1 MPVIKGKQMED
12 YEILLIA
19 DINKYQSR
27 FVLRYA
33 TSTLCDAQ
41 ALNISS
47 NIVVAIRTL
56 AKSSGKTIKDISLI
70 SEKNWKDIG
79 SWNAMIKPAIQDC
92 VHHIVERQA
101 ALRGNGVAVAA
112 SDGSLTYKELNH
124 LATILGVYLNKLGC
138 ERGTFV
144 PLCLD
149 KSLWAIVAMVGILK
163 SGAACVPMDPTHP
176 TDRLAQI
183 IRETKAN
190 VVIVSN
196 RYKSRF
202 SVRNS
207 IVLAM
212 PFFQELGTQG
222 PYATGEHVSVQP
234 HDTAFLMF
242 TSGSVAKPKGV
253 ILEHAAIYS
262 SLEDLVEVMNITSS
276 TRSLQFASFTF
287 NVSLADIFAPMLRGA
302 CVCIPSEHHRLNN
315 LPEFIRHFNVS
326 DAWFTST
333 TLAQLSPTD
342 VPGLKRVTIGGESI
356 TRDQLAV
363 WAPETDLNITYGTT
377 ETAAWCLFHPSLSPD
392 SDPYNLGYAAGGAVW
407 ITDPSDPEEL
417 APVGSVG
424 EVLIEGPA
432 LARGYLNDPEKT
444 AESFLNAPEW
454 LRRLRPGGQRR
465 VYRTRDLARYNS
477 NGSIEFV
484 GREATR
490 AKLRGHR
497 IEVGEVEMHIKQLSR
512 SFKDVVAEV
521 VVPATSH
528 SGGLVSNPILVVFI
542 WSGTGAA
549 PKEASQAAFP
559 NLFAP
564 TTEAFQSDAAHT
576 LARLRDILP
585 GYMVPTTAIP
595 LNFIPLTTSGKTN
608 RRQLREQAS
617 ALSREQL
624 NAFLSPES
632 IVRPPTKKRELVMRK
647 LWAELLGIPELHIGV
662 DSNFFALGGDSI
674 AAMKLVSMARKQSLT
689 ISVMNIFEKQH
700 LFEISE
706 SATPISEFHGE
717 SAEPFSLLGNFEDK
731 EKIILEAAHQ
741 CAIQIDA
748 IEDMYPCT
756 ALQEGLMALT
766 LKKPGAYMVQVS
778 YELPPDLDIAKFQR
792 AWIRTAARLPILRTR
807 IILTDC
813 HEMFQAVVRQN
824 LECNSEND
832 LDRYLEADGQR
843 PMHLGSPLVRLALVE
858 QADSNN
864 PKYLVLTMHHS
875 IFDGWSF
882 PLILNQVET
891 DYNDGAPPENKN
903 FNMFM
908 KYVYEMD
915 KSACDRFWTSS
926 FTDLNAQNFPEAATK
941 GYIAA
946 PDTVIQHRIPLKTTQ
961 RSSITLSTMLRLAW
975 AIVIADQTQSDD
987 VVFGTTVTGRQGAVA
1002 DIEKIIGPTIATV
1015 PLRIKLDMQKTV
1027 QDLLQAL
1034 QEYTTSMIP
1043 FEQRGLQNIS
1053 KLGLD
1058 SSAACRFQNL
1068 LVIQPSPQHMDTEIF
1083 KREWSN
1089 SGTSAGFYDYPLTL
1103 SCQIYD
1109 KQIEIRAIFDAH
1121 LLPEARAQRIL
1132 EQFSY
1137 ILQNIRDM
1145 PQKQLKELDL
1155 ICPQEELQLMLWNG
1169 SLPDKVDCCAHD
1181 LILENCRTNPTAEA
1195 VCSWDGTFTYQELD
1209 ELSSAVAAHLVT
1221 QGLQPET
1228 FVCLCFNKSKWTT
1241 VGILAVMKAGGAF
1254 VLLEPSFPLRRLE
1267 QICSNT
1273 GSRIILSSAEHA
1285 LLSASLAP
1293 TVIVLDDGTEQ
1304 WNKPYN
1310 TFEGPRI
1317 NPKNALYAIYTSGST
1332 GKPKGVV
1339 IEHASFCTAAKAQL
1353 KAWGM
1358 DQQSRVI
1365 QFSSYAFDASV
1376 MEHLSTLVAGGCVC
1390 VISEMDR
1397 RDNLGEA
1404 SSQLRANWACFTPFF
1419 ARHLIPEHFPTL
1431 RTILLAGETV
1441 SEAEIEL
1448 WADYVQLK
1456 QTYGPAEC
1464 SLAAVNQPQI
1474 NTKSDP
1480 RNVGY
1485 PGGCSCWVVDQEDHQ
1500 KLVPIMCVGELVIEG
1515 PIVGRGYLGE
1525 EEQTRA
1531 AFIQPPNWI
1540 KRFRQRNP
1548 TGPFYKTGDLVQF
1561 QYDGTVRYIGRKDTQ
1576 VKLHGQRIELGEV
1589 EYHAAQYLGKAE
1601 VVAEIVK
1608 FRNTA
1613 RSVLAV
1619 FVKYA
1624 DKAQERV
1631 TDLPSLEFI
1640 VSMTE
1645 DMRSQSIDLVIGLRN
1660 SLPKYMIPKF
1670 VFPIA
1675 HVPLTATGKI
1685 DRKRLREQVSLLP
1698 EDIASNYTMS
1708 TSKKQKPL
1716 TFMERNIMNLF
1727 SQVLKID
1734 MDCIGVD
1741 ESFLDLGGDSILA
1754 LALVEEARKKNWTFT
1769 VSQVLTDDI
1778 STLAA
1783 AEDLLL

>member
-1 MPVIKGKQMED
+1 
-12 YEILLIA
+12 
-19 DINKYQSR
+19 
-27 FVLRYA
+27 
-33 TSTLCDAQ
+33 
-41 ALNISS
+41 
-47 NIVVAIRTL
+47 
-56 AKSSGKTIKDISLI
+56 
-70 SEKNWKDIG
+70 
-79 SWNAMIKPAIQDC
+79 
-92 VHHIVERQA
+92 
-101 ALRGNGVAVAA
+101 
-112 SDGSLTYKELNH
+112 
-124 LATILGVYLNKLGC
+124 
-138 ERGTFV
+138 
-144 PLCLD
+144 
-149 KSLWAIVAMVGILK
+149 
-163 SGAACVPMDPTHP
+163 
-176 TDRLAQI
+176 
-183 IRETKAN
+183 
-190 VVIVSN
+190 
-196 RYKSRF
+196 
-202 SVRNS
+202 
-207 IVLAM
+207 
-212 PFFQELGTQG
+212 
-222 PYATGEHVSVQP
+222 
-234 HDTAFLMF
+234 
-242 TSGSVAKPKGV
+242 
-253 ILEHAAIYS
+253 
-262 SLEDLVEVMNITSS
+262 
-276 TRSLQFASFTF
+276 
-287 NVSLADIFAPMLRGA
+287 
-302 CVCIPSEHHRLNN
+302 
-315 LPEFIRHFNVS
+315 
-326 DAWFTST
+326 
-333 TLAQLSPTD
+333 
-342 VPGLKRVTIGGESI
+342 
-356 TRDQLAV
+356 
-363 WAPETDLNITYGTT
+363 
-377 ETAAWCLFHPSLSPD
+377 
-392 SDPYNLGYAAGGAVW
+392 
-407 ITDPSDPEEL
+407 
-417 APVGSVG
+417 
-424 EVLIEGPA
+424 
-432 LARGYLNDPEKT
+432 
-444 AESFLNAPEW
+444 
-454 LRRLRPGGQRR
+454 
-465 VYRTRDLARYNS
+465 
-477 NGSIEFV
+477 
-484 GREATR
+484 
-490 AKLRGHR
+490 
-497 IEVGEVEMHIKQLSR
+497 
-512 SFKDVVAEV
+512 
-521 VVPATSH
+521 
-528 SGGLVSNPILVVFI
+528 
-542 WSGTGAA
+542 
-549 PKEASQAAFP
+549 
-559 NLFAP
+559 
-564 TTEAFQSDAAHT
+564 
-576 LARLRDILP
+576 
-585 GYMVPTTAIP
+585 
-595 LNFIPLTTSGKTN
+595 
-608 RRQLREQAS
+608 
-617 ALSREQL
+617 
-624 NAFLSPES
+624 
-632 IVRPPTKKRELVMRK
+632 
-647 LWAELLGIPELHIGV
+647 
-662 DSNFFALGGDSI
+662 
-674 AAMKLVSMARKQSLT
+674 MKLVSMARKQSLT

-766 LKKPGAYMVQVS
+766 LKKPGAYM
-778 YELPPDLDIAKFQR
+778 
-792 AWIRTAARLPILRTR
+792 
-807 IILTDC
+807 
-813 HEMFQAVVRQN
+813 AVVRQN

-864 PKYLVLTMHHS
+864 PKYLV
-875 IFDGWSF
+875 
-882 PLILNQVET
+882 ET

-908 KYVYEMD
+908 KYVYEID

-946 PDTVIQHRIPLKTTQ
+946 PDTVIQHP
-961 RSSITLSTMLRLAW
+961 
-975 AIVIADQTQSDD
+975 DQTQSDD

-1397 RDNLGEA
+1397 QYYWLG
-1404 SSQLRANWACFTPFF
+1404 
-1419 ARHLIPEHFPTL
+1419 
-1431 RTILLAGETV
+1431 
-1441 SEAEIEL
+1441 
-1448 WADYVQLK
+1448 K
-1456 QTYGPAEC
+1456 
-1464 SLAAVNQPQI
+1464 
-1474 NTKSDP
+1474 
-1480 RNVGY
+1480 
-1485 PGGCSCWVVDQEDHQ
+1485 
-1500 KLVPIMCVGELVIEG
+1500 
-1515 PIVGRGYLGE
+1515 
-1525 EEQTRA
+1525 
-1531 AFIQPPNWI
+1531 
-1540 KRFRQRNP
+1540 
-1548 TGPFYKTGDLVQF
+1548 QF
-1561 QYDGTVRYIGRKDTQ
+1561 Q
-1576 VKLHGQRIELGEV
+1576 
-1589 EYHAAQYLGKAE
+1589 
-1601 VVAEIVK
+1601 
-1608 FRNTA
+1608 
-1613 RSVLAV
+1613 
-1619 FVKYA
+1619 
-1624 DKAQERV
+1624 
-1631 TDLPSLEFI
+1631 
-1640 VSMTE
+1640 
-1645 DMRSQSIDLVIGLRN
+1645 
-1660 SLPKYMIPKF
+1660 
-1670 VFPIA
+1670 
-1675 HVPLTATGKI
+1675 
-1685 DRKRLREQVSLLP
+1685 RL
-1698 EDIASNYTMS
+1698 
-1708 TSKKQKPL
+1708 K
-1716 TFMERNIMNLF
+1716 
-1727 SQVLKID
+1727 
-1734 MDCIGVD
+1734 
-1741 ESFLDLGGDSILA
+1741 
-1754 LALVEEARKKNWTFT
+1754 
-1769 VSQVLTDDI
+1769 
-1778 STLAA
+1778 
-1783 AEDLLL
+1783 